1 MRNPFFKYFT
11 LAVLAVIS
19 CAAVL
24 LAQPLS
30 QLEFD
35 RGIPKK
41 APVAP
46 KTTADQL
53 KELMNK
59 KNLTP
64 EEEES
69 LRDLRALIGDDVE
82 PVATKDEATKPK
94 ALEIAKQTIE
104 FEGDES
110 FIPPQLIGPQADLNN
125 KKAITSQENWIPQ
138 SKSCLEFSRPEDVCA
153 YARALREVLAR
164 FSGEG
169 NFYEGRCPSF
179 CEAGEVA
186 VVSNLLL
193 TDDSNVELQNVA
205 TGRECRVSM
214 KLQGPRWLLIK
225 AKSLECSCVPQAC
238 AN

>member
-1 MRNPFFKYFT
+1 MRKTILKFVTFAT
-11 LAVLAVIS
+11 LAVVS

-35 RGIPKK
+35 RAVPKK

-46 KTTADQL
+46 TSTADQL
-53 KELMNK
+53 KALMNK
-59 KNLTP
+59 ENLTL
-64 EEEES
+64 EEQES
-69 LRDLRALIGDDVE
+69 LRDLRALIGDDTE
-82 PVATKDEATKPK
+82 PVAAKDAAPKTKG
-94 ALEIAKQTIE
+94 LELPKQTIE
-104 FEGDES
+104 FEGEES
-110 FIPPQLIGPQADLNN
+110 FIPPQLIGPQADMNNN
-125 KKAITSQENWIPQ
+125 KMITSQENWIPQ
-138 SKSCLEFSRPEDVCA
+138 SKSCIEFSRAEDVCS

-169 NFYEGRCPSF
+169 NFYEGRCPNT
-179 CEAGEVA
+179 CEAGQVA
-186 VVSNLLL
+186 VVSDLKL
-193 TDDSNVELQNVA
+193 TEDSNVELQTLA

-225 AKSLECSCVPQAC
+225 AKSLECSCVPLAC